1 MRRAKII
8 CTLGPSSDSP
18 EAIESLILAGMN
30 IARLNFS
37 HGDYDFHRGLVNRV
51 RAAAGK
57 LGRPVAI
64 MQDLQGPKHPGCA
77 RGVATRSAPHRGG
90 HRALGRRRIR
100 PSTAR
105 HAAAGDARVVEG
117 HLAAVRRSF
126 ASATGR

>member
-1 MRRAKII
+1 MRKAKII
-8 CTLGPSSDSP
+8 CTLGPSSESQ

-64 MQDLQGPKHPGCA
+64 MQDLQGPKIRCLKMENGEVQLVPGA
-77 RGVATRSAPHRGG
+77 KTIITTDDI
-90 HRALGRRRIR
+90 LGTAERFGTSYKLLPRDVR
-100 PSTAR
+100 P
-105 HAAAGDARVVEG
+105 DD
-117 HLAAVRRSF
+117 
-126 ASATGR
+126 